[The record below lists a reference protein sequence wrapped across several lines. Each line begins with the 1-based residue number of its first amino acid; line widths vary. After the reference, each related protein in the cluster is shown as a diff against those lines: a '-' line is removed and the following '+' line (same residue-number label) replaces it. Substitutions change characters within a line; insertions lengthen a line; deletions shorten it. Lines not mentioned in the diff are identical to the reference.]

1 MIPTLK
7 EKITLNLKEKN
18 KEIEKEKIALVILS
32 LKTTIHIP
40 NQIQVE
46 IK

>member
-32 LKTTIHIP
+32 LKTTIHIL